1 MLTVPPRSVGSL
13 VVYGLL
19 QERIMTQPYGSS
31 SSSQSSGETFQ
42 HSVFLVLCNRTVRA
56 LPYAFTLSLSLF
68 PNRSLP
74 SACSSL
80 TRYL

>member
-31 SSSQSSGETFQ
+31 SSSSGETFQ

-56 LPYAFTLSLSLF
+56 LPYAFTLSLYLF
-68 PNRSLP
+68 SNRSLP

-80 TRYL
+80 TRCL